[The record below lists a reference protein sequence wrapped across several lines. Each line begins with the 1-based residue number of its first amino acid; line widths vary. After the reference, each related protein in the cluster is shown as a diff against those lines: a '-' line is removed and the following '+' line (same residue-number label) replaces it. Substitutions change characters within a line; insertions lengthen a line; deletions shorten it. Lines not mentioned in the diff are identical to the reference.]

1 MSVAESFLLR
11 AEIAWNDRRSVTR
24 TAQLSPDRAVL
35 PLVDPPPI
43 GSAIVVRLSFPRLVE
58 PFDVRGTVVEHE
70 GSSGPGEISAAVVE
84 FEAGDPGRARIA
96 HLLEG
101 PATSSAPGG
110 RFRILIVEDN
120 SMIRDMF
127 AYGVHKYFGRREGV
141 SVDVADDG
149 EGAWRMLHEGGY
161 DLAIIDHY
169 LPVMHGAQLIARI
182 REDERINTIPV
193 VAISVGGEDVRDA
206 AMRAGADLF
215 LNKPIVLRDLFATLD
230 RLTSVG
236 AR

>member
-1 MSVAESFLLR
+1 LSTTESFLLR

-43 GSAIVVRLSFPRLVE
+43 GSRIVVRLSFPRLVE
-58 PFDVRGTVVEHE
+58 AFEVRGVVIAHE

-84 FEAGDPGRARIA
+84 LDVDDPGRARIA
-96 HLLEG
+96 KLLER
-101 PATSSAPGG
+101 PTSAATKIE

-127 AYGVHKYFGRREGV
+127 AYGVHKYFGRTDGV
-141 SVDVADDG
+141 SVDLADDG
-149 EGAWRMLHEGGY
+149 ERAWRMLNEGGY

-182 REDERINTIPV
+182 RDDDRIGTIPV
-193 VAISVGGEDVRDA
+193 VAISVGGEEVREA
-206 AMRAGADLF
+206 SMRAGADMF
-215 LNKPIVLRDLFATLD
+215 LSKPIVLRDLFATLD
-230 RLTSVG
+230 RLTTMG